1 MAWRGVHI
9 SQAAKIGLKQSQL
22 LVAMN
27 DNEVT
32 IPIEDISFLVLDTPQ
47 CTLTGA
53 ILAALA
59 NANVVII
66 QSDEKHH
73 PTMMGLPF
81 HGHHKQAEIA
91 HLQIA
96 VTEPFKKRAWQ
107 AIIQAKIN
115 NQAAHLLNLGRD
127 AGALPAMIGRV
138 KSGDTQNHEA
148 QAARIYWGKL
158 FENYRRAD
166 DSDLRNAM
174 LNYGYAIVRALLART
189 ITASG
194 LIPAFGLFHNSI
206 SNAFNLADDL
216 IEPFR
221 PTVDA
226 LVFRLG
232 NELTDEK
239 ELTLAHRRTLVGI
252 MNEPI
257 RLGDEI
263 MTLQAATEQCAQS
276 LVSAMRQKNY
286 EILKLPIFENNP
298 QAAAAA

>member
-53 ILAALA
+53 VIAALA
-59 NANVVII
+59 NSNVVII
-66 QSDEKHH
+66 QSDDKHH

-107 AIIQAKIN
+107 AIIQAKIS
-115 NQAAHLLNLGRD
+115 NQAAHLLSHGREV
-127 AGALPAMIGRV
+127 GALPAMITRV

-158 FENYRRAD
+158 FSAFRRAD
-166 DSDLRNAM
+166 DNDLRNAM

-221 PTVDA
+221 PSVDA
-226 LVFRLG
+226 LVFRLMKNCDG
-232 NELTDEK
+232 ENELS
-239 ELTLAHRRTLVGI
+239 LAHRRALVGI
-252 MNEPI
+252 MNEPV
-257 RLGDEI
+257 RLGAEV

-286 EILKLPIFENNP
+286 EILKLPIFEIYP

>member
-53 ILAALA
+53 VITALA
-59 NANVVII
+59 DANVVII
-66 QSDEKHH
+66 QSDDKHH

-91 HLQIA
+91 HLQIG

-115 NQAAHLLNLGRD
+115 NQAAHLKSIGRD

-158 FENYRRAD
+158 FDNYRRAD

-221 PTVDA
+221 PSVDA
-226 LVFRLG
+226 LVFRLMKDCD
-232 NELTDEK
+232 DEN
-239 ELTLAHRRTLVGI
+239 ELTLAHRRALVGI
-252 MNEPI
+252 MNEPV
-257 RLGDEI
+257 RLGAEV

-276 LVSAMRQKNY
+276 LV
-286 EILKLPIFENNP
+286 
-298 QAAAAA
+298 